1 MTRKN
6 RKTHRESDS
15 ALFRMRSKSRLAKLL
30 QIDVQ
35 SLKNLAY
42 NPDLYSEFYLTKS
55 DGGSRPINAPSARLK
70 SVQSRLTY
78 LLQSIATPDYL
89 YAPALRRS
97 YVDNAACH
105 LGSAT
110 IQAFD
115 IVNYFPS
122 CKENRVIWFFH
133 RRMKCSPDVAAILR
147 GIVTH
152 KGSLPQGSPCSPILA
167 YLCYQDMWN
176 EIYEIAK
183 QYNCRMSLY
192 VDDLTISGESVPRR
206 LAWEVETILHR
217 HGHKS
222 NQGKKHRRYMRPME
236 VTGVIVDRDR
246 LIVPNRQHKRLV
258 EVRSELKKSTCPDE
272 QRRLKQQLRGRLAQF
287 GQVAKKSDLSQL
299 PKS

>member
-1 MTRKN
+1 MTRN
-6 RKTHRESDS
+6 RRKTYREIDS
-15 ALFRMRSKSRLAKLL
+15 VLFRMRSKSKLANLL
-30 QIDVQ
+30 QIDVHV
-35 SLKNLAY
+35 LKELAS
-42 NPDLYSEFYLTKS
+42 NPDLYSEFFLPKP
-55 DGGSRPINAPSARLK
+55 DGGSRSISAPDVRLK

-122 CKENRVIWFFH
+122 CKENKVIWFFH
-133 RRMKCSPDVAAILR
+133 RKMECSPDIAAILR

-176 EIYEIAK
+176 EIYELAK

-192 VDDLTISGESVPRR
+192 VDDLTISGESVPKR

-222 NQGKKHRRYMRPME
+222 NQKK
-236 VTGVIVDRDR
+236 T
-246 LIVPNRQHKRLV
+246 
-258 EVRSELKKSTCPDE
+258 
-272 QRRLKQQLRGRLAQF
+272 
-287 GQVAKKSDLSQL
+287 
-299 PKS
+299 